1 MVEAGAEG
9 EEGEDSEVAATSG
22 VEEEDSGV
30 DSGLLLTIIVEQ
42 EWDLDLGDFIELD
55 AGVDSAEGSVEV
67 EAEAKVEVVTE
78 EMMEELQEVASEA
91 VEKVAEEAEA
101 SEEGRAGVV
110 EKEEAGEVI
119 AEPPRARARPNVF
132 SKTCRQRTTKSHL
145 HHIST
150 KKIVTPPVLAAGHQ
164 YHHQSPCV

>member
-1 MVEAGAEG
+1 M
-9 EEGEDSEVAATSG
+9 
-22 VEEEDSGV
+22 EEENAEV
-30 DSGLLLTIIVEQ
+30 D
-42 EWDLDLGDFIELD
+42 
-55 AGVDSAEGSVEV
+55 
-67 EAEAKVEVVTE
+67 E

-132 SKTCRQRTTKSHL
+132 PMTCRQRTTNSHL

-150 KKIVTPPVLAAGHQ
+150 KKL
-164 YHHQSPCV
+164 SPFRSLQPATNTTTNLLV

>member
-1 MVEAGAEG
+1 MG
-9 EEGEDSEVAATSG
+9 
-22 VEEEDSGV
+22 
-30 DSGLLLTIIVEQ
+30 
-42 EWDLDLGDFIELD
+42 
-55 AGVDSAEGSVEV
+55 GSVEV

-78 EMMEELQEVASEA
+78 EMMEELQEV
-91 VEKVAEEAEA
+91 EA

-132 SKTCRQRTTKSHL
+132 SMTCRQRTTKSHL

-150 KKIVTPPVLAAGHQ
+150 KKFVTPSVLATGHQ

>member
-1 MVEAGAEG
+1 
-9 EEGEDSEVAATSG
+9 
-22 VEEEDSGV
+22 
-30 DSGLLLTIIVEQ
+30 
-42 EWDLDLGDFIELD
+42 
-55 AGVDSAEGSVEV
+55 
-67 EAEAKVEVVTE
+67 
-78 EMMEELQEVASEA
+78 MMEELQEVASEA

-132 SKTCRQRTTKSHL
+132 SKTCL

-150 KKIVTPPVLAAGHQ
+150 KKLSPLRSLQPATNTTTNLLVFEPSFGQICLFTTSNHRLVTKTASWRQFHV
-164 YHHQSPCV
+164 CV

>member
-1 MVEAGAEG
+1 
-9 EEGEDSEVAATSG
+9 
-22 VEEEDSGV
+22 
-30 DSGLLLTIIVEQ
+30 
-42 EWDLDLGDFIELD
+42 
-55 AGVDSAEGSVEV
+55 VEV

-91 VEKVAEEAEA
+91 V
-101 SEEGRAGVV
+101 G
-110 EKEEAGEVI
+110 KEEAGEVI

-132 SKTCRQRTTKSHL
+132 SMTCRQRTTKSHL

-150 KKIVTPPVLAAGHQ
+150 KKFVTPSVLATGHQ

>member
-1 MVEAGAEG
+1 MRRARVVEAGAEG
-9 EEGEDSEVAATSG
+9 EGGEDSEVAATSG

-30 DSGLLLTIIVEQ
+30 DS
-42 EWDLDLGDFIELD
+42 
-55 AGVDSAEGSVEV
+55 GVDSAEGSVEV

-91 VEKVAEEAEA
+91 VEKVAEEVEA

-119 AEPPRARARPNVF
+119 AEPPRARARPNVL
-132 SKTCRQRTTKSHL
+132 SMTCRQRTTKSHL

-150 KKIVTPPVLAAGHQ
+150 KKFVTPSVLATGHQ

>member
-1 MVEAGAEG
+1 M
-9 EEGEDSEVAATSG
+9 
-22 VEEEDSGV
+22 
-30 DSGLLLTIIVEQ
+30 GLGP
-42 EWDLDLGDFIELD
+42 WDIIELD

-67 EAEAKVEVVTE
+67 EVEAKVEVVTE

-132 SKTCRQRTTKSHL
+132 SMTCRQRTTKSHL

>member
-1 MVEAGAEG
+1 ME
-9 EEGEDSEVAATSG
+9 
-22 VEEEDSGV
+22 
-30 DSGLLLTIIVEQ
+30 
-42 EWDLDLGDFIELD
+42 
-55 AGVDSAEGSVEV
+55 VEV
-67 EAEAKVEVVTE
+67 EAKVEVVTE

-132 SKTCRQRTTKSHL
+132 SMTCRQRTTNSHL

-150 KKIVTPPVLAAGHQ
+150 KKNCHPSGPCSRPPIPPPISLCLSQVLNRSACSQLPTTASSPKQQAGANFT
-164 YHHQSPCV
+164 CVFNI

>member
-1 MVEAGAEG
+1 M
-9 EEGEDSEVAATSG
+9 
-22 VEEEDSGV
+22 
-30 DSGLLLTIIVEQ
+30 
-42 EWDLDLGDFIELD
+42 
-55 AGVDSAEGSVEV
+55 DSAEGSAEVEV
-67 EAEAKVEVVTE
+67 EAKVEVVTE

-91 VEKVAEEAEA
+91 AEKVAEEVEA